1 VLVDINTFDNLLFP
15 PTEGDPRFV
24 IGASQAAGEVTTRDI
39 STFLFNSVFLD
50 GAFGCCVLG
59 FHSYDVEP
67 GDAKNGFRE
76 KRFVMN
82 YASWIPTDA
91 FLFGFEDI
99 TAFSHELAELADD
112 PFIDNATPWWLSI
125 DDFFGPSLCQNNLET
140 GDVVEVLTAN
150 PVFPIH
156 MNNRTY
162 HPQNEAMLPWFA
174 FQSPST
180 ARGGAY
186 SFPDETT
193 LRRLSPGP
201 LRPGCVP

>member
-1 VLVDINTFDNLLFP
+1 
-15 PTEGDPRFV
+15 
-24 IGASQAAGEVTTRDI
+24 
-39 STFLFNSVFLD
+39 
-50 GAFGCCVLG
+50 
-59 FHSYDVEP
+59 
-67 GDAKNGFRE
+67 
-76 KRFVMN
+76 MN

-99 TAFSHELAELADD
+99 TAFSHELAELVDD